1 MTIELEGI
9 LGEGCQQS
17 RLTSMR
23 GAGTPDAIAI
33 PASGVAAPSPD
44 SPFRPIYEHPSAA
57 RIGANLQS
65 VVLFL

>member
-1 MTIELEGI
+1 
-9 LGEGCQQS
+9 
-17 RLTSMR
+17 MR

-44 SPFRPIYEHPSAA
+44 SPLRPIYEYPSAA

-65 VVLFL
+65 VVLFF